1 MIDIDIIAIKTET
14 LSENNLKA
22 FCYLN
27 VSKTVDNKLYYLAA
41 VFDIQYQIQDIIWSL
56 KEFKWCH
63 YAVSD
68 IDWVEGMPIENFL
81 DYQDDSDIKTEEI
94 VKIMANEEIIARI
107 LGESGYFDKD
117 KQ

>member
-1 MIDIDIIAIKTET
+1 MDIIAIKTEK
-14 LSENNLKA
+14 LSECNLET

-27 VSKTVDNKLYYLAA
+27 IPKTVNNKLYYLAA
-41 VFDIQYQIQDIIWSL
+41 VFSIQYHPQEIVWNL

-63 YAVSD
+63 YAMSD

-81 DYQDDSDIKTEEI
+81 DYHDDSDIKTEEI
-94 VKIMANEEIIARI
+94 VQMMENEEIIARI

-117 KQ
+117 K

>member
-1 MIDIDIIAIKTET
+1 MIDIIAIKTEK

-27 VSKTVDNKLYYLAA
+27 LSKTVDNKLYYLAA
-41 VFDIQYQIQDIIWSL
+41 IFNIQYKTQEIVWDL

-63 YAVSD
+63 YAMSD

-81 DYQDDSDIKTEEI
+81 DYHNYSDIKTEEI

-117 KQ
+117 K